1 MHAFTGWKH
10 LIICKELSIFE
21 VDFPFSE
28 EGLVNFYS
36 VRLVSQVFYF
46 FMICIFFVLLFQ
58 ITFSERRLAK
68 IFFEI
73 LRYFYAAF
81 T

>member
-1 MHAFTGWKH
+1 MYAFTGWKH

-46 FMICIFFVLLFQ
+46 FMICIFFLCYC
-58 ITFSERRLAK
+58 SR
-68 IFFEI
+68 
-73 LRYFYAAF
+73 
-81 T
+81 